1 MKSIN
6 MNVKGVTFDNK
17 QGYIAYLLKN
27 KENCFVALERDA
39 KNKFDKNA
47 IKVIGCVR
55 NGKKVC
61 VGFVPKDLAKELA
74 PIMDKNKKPWVKSFS
89 IHGLNKEKAFGMNL
103 TVTY

>member
-1 MKSIN
+1 MKSIS

-27 KENCFVALERDA
+27 KENCFVALERDS

-55 NGKKVC
+55 HGKKVC
-61 VGFVPKDLAKELA
+61 VGFVPKELAKELA
-74 PIMDKNKKPWVKSFS
+74 PIMDNNKKPWVKDFS
-89 IHGLNKEKAFGMNL
+89 IHGLSKEKTFGMNL

>member
-1 MKSIN
+1 MKSIS

-27 KENCFVALERDA
+27 KENCFVALERDS

-47 IKVIGCVR
+47 IKVIGCVHH
-55 NGKKVC
+55 GKKVC
-61 VGFVPKDLAKELA
+61 VGFVPKELAKELA
-74 PIMDKNKKPWVKSFS
+74 PIMDNNKKPWVKDFS
-89 IHGLNKEKAFGMNL
+89 IHGLSKEKTFGMNL

>member
-1 MKSIN
+1 MKSIS

-55 NGKKVC
+55 HGKKVC
-61 VGFVPKDLAKELA
+61 VGFVPKELAKELA
-74 PIMDKNKKPWVKSFS
+74 PIMDNNKKPWVKDFS
-89 IHGLNKEKAFGMNL
+89 IYGLSKEKAFGMNL

>member
-27 KENCFVALERDA
+27 KENCFVALERDV

-55 NGKKVC
+55 HGKKVC
-61 VGFVPKDLAKELA
+61 VGFVPKELAKELA
-74 PIMDKNKKPWVKSFS
+74 PIMDNNKKPWVKSFS
-89 IHGLNKEKAFGMNL
+89 IHGLSKEKSFGMNL